1 MCSLLLGKHFLA
13 KSSLTVLAQDLC
25 ESDPLNQVLTFLTH
39 ARAVCEESLWACR
52 FFSLCTPSACLDVR
66 EPGNSNGTA
75 QNPLNNVRAA
85 FPQPHPVLLL
95 VFLFLFRFSV
105 PLFVLSL
112 RSALHPARSSL
123 AAVLRSL
130 SRSLCHLSLLA
141 MIKCSPPG
149 SGD

>member
-13 KSSLTVLAQDLC
+13 KFSLTVLAQDLC
-25 ESDPLNQVLTFLTH
+25 QSECLNQALPFLTH
-39 ARAVCEESLWACR
+39 ARAVRILFGLAASAICARPRCALMFASLA
-52 FFSLCTPSACLDVR
+52 TQTEQP
-66 EPGNSNGTA
+66 
-75 QNPLNNVRAA
+75 NPLNNVRAA

-112 RSALHPARSSL
+112 RSAPHPARSSL

-130 SRSLCHLSLLA
+130 SQSLYLLSLLA

-149 SGD
+149 NGD